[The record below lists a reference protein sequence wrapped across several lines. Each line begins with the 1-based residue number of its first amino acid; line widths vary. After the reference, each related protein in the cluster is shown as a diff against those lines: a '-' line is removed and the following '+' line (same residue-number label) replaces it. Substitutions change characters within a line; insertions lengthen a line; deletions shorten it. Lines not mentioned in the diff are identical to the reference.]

1 MIRRESN
8 QIGMADATIWIPVK
22 GNETLETIDN
32 AIDWQPIRMQIEKLY
47 RKGGP
52 GRPGF
57 PGVTLFKALLLQSW
71 YTLSD
76 PAAEEAIADR
86 ISFRKFLGL
95 PLDEKIPDHS
105 TIHRFRDRI
114 APIMDRL
121 FAMLT
126 MQLEEKGL
134 VLKKGTMV
142 DASLLQSA
150 ARPPAKGE
158 GSNDK
163 DAAWG
168 GRRQKP
174 VYGYKVH
181 VGMDC
186 GSELIRKADMTAAN
200 LHDTR
205 RLRDMVSGDE
215 AAVYAD
221 KAYRSRAHS
230 KWLTEQDISDGIML
244 QAQHPY
250 QLTASEL
257 AHNRLVSPIRK
268 GVERFFG
275 TLKQHYKF
283 RRCRYWTLT
292 RNRCH
297 FLVLC
302 TCYNLKRSIKLMT
315 A

>member
-8 QIGMADATIWIPVK
+8 QIGLADATVWTPVK
-22 GNETLETIDN
+22 GNETLEKIDDTIN
-32 AIDWQPIRMQIEKLY
+32 WQSIRKQIEKLY
-47 RKGGP
+47 NLGGP

-71 YTLSD
+71 YDLSD

-86 ISFRKFLGL
+86 FSFRKFIGL
-95 PLDEKIPDHS
+95 RLDEKVPDHS

-114 APIMDRL
+114 APIMDTL

-126 MQLEEKGL
+126 KQLEERGL
-134 VLKKGTMV
+134 VLKKGTLV

-150 ARPPAKGE
+150 ARPPAKGK
-158 GSNDK
+158 GSNDQ
-163 DAAWG
+163 DATWG
-168 GRRQKP
+168 GRHQKP
-174 VYGYKVH
+174 VYGYKAH
-181 VGMDC
+181 VGMDR
-186 GSELIRKADMTAAN
+186 GSELLRKADMTTAN
-200 LHDTR
+200 LHDTN

-221 KAYRSRAHS
+221 KAYRSREHS
-230 KWLTEQDISDGIML
+230 AWLAEHGIQDGIML

-250 QLTASEL
+250 ELNASEL
-257 AHNRLVSPIRK
+257 EHNRVISPIRK

-275 TLKQHYKF
+275 TLKRHYRY

-302 TCYNLKRSIKLMT
+302 ICYNLRRSVKLMT